1 MKTVDEVVV
10 IEGTFVFQLLLE
22 FVGDILM
29 WVLVERFPINE
40 GVVASVIITLGSIV
54 VEGFTVRSISAV
66 DDFSVVGLLNVLLI
80 GLVPDPVFVV
90 GVVELFKI
98 VPTGIIDKVESSVAL
113 VDWDKV
119 LVIFPFVV
127 AFEVEIS

>member
-29 WVLVERFPINE
+29 RVLVERFPTNE

-54 VEGFTVRSISAV
+54 VEGFIVRSISAV
-66 DDFSVVGLLNVLLI
+66 DDFFVVGLLNVLLI
-80 GLVPDPVFVV
+80 GLVPNPIFVL

-113 VDWDKV
+113 VD
-119 LVIFPFVV
+119 
-127 AFEVEIS
+127 